1 MVYNSNQAIYNG
13 YLCLFFKYIHQV
25 TQTQRKRKPKQK
37 TLRWKEENMQKNGE
51 YFSKHIIAHK
61 QLIKKHFIDDVT

>member
-13 YLCLFFKYIHQV
+13 YLCLFFFKYIHQV
-25 TQTQRKRKPKQK
+25 TQTQQKPKQK
-37 TLRWKEENMQKNGE
+37 ILRWKEENMQKNGE

-61 QLIKKHFIDDVT
+61 QIIKKHFIDDMT

>member
-25 TQTQRKRKPKQK
+25 TQTQRKPKPKQK
-37 TLRWKEENMQKNGE
+37 NITMERGKHAEKRWILQ
-51 YFSKHIIAHK
+51 
-61 QLIKKHFIDDVT
+61 